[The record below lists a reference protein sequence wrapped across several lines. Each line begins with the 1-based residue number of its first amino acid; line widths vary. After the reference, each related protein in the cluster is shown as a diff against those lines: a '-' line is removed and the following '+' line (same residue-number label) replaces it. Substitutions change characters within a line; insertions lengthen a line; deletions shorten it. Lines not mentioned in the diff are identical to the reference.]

1 MSVLNLPDV
10 GRSSGIK
17 RDCQRT
23 LGAALHMVNE
33 RELLTGAYRDFNARH
48 LDAVLDRLSPSVK
61 WANGLEGAHIHG
73 RDAVR
78 EYWTKQWA
86 VLDPHVE
93 PKRIE
98 LDKSNRWVVTV
109 HQVVKDLK
117 GNQILDT
124 IVYHVCC
131 ISDGLIER
139 MDIAH
144 EDPLHGGNA

>member
-1 MSVLNLPDV
+1 M
-10 GRSSGIK
+10 
-17 RDCQRT
+17 
-23 LGAALHMVNE
+23 ANE
-33 RELLTGAYRDFNARH
+33 RELLTGAYRDFNARN
-48 LDAVLDRLSPSVK
+48 LDAVLDRLVPSVK
-61 WANGLEGAHIHG
+61 WANGLEGGHIHG

-78 EYWTKQWA
+78 EYWAKQWA

-93 PKRIE
+93 PKQIE

-124 IVYHVCC
+124 IVYHVYC

-144 EDPLHGGNA
+144 EDPLRGGNA